1 MSFFNELKRRNV
13 FKVAAAYLIVGW
25 LVMQVTDTFA
35 PALRLPEWFPSAVA
49 FLLLLGLPVAVFF
62 AWAFELTPDGI
73 RRESEV
79 ESGQS
84 VKIHDTRKLDRM
96 IIVALLAVVVVLML
110 DRFLPGQ
117 ANPEAI
123 TTADT
128 SVETPSQ
135 EPTTQTVDP
144 GNEQSAPT
152 PSTEDDSLE
161 SNSIA
166 VLPFVNMSDDAGN
179 EYFSDGLSEELLN
192 LLVKIPELQVA
203 ARTSSFSF
211 KGKDIKIPQIAQEL
225 SVIYVLEGSVRKAG
239 NHVRITAQL
248 IKADDGFHLW
258 SETYDRDLDD
268 IFVVQDEIASKVVAA
283 LRITLMG
290 EIPESR
296 QTDPEVYSLV
306 LQGRY
311 FDNLKGQ
318 EDLENAIS
326 AYEQAL
332 AIDPDYV
339 PAWIGLSVA
348 YQNQRK
354 YGWRTEEQA
363 FALSMEATEKAL
375 AIDRSTAAA
384 WASLAYLKKHQLDWA
399 GAKAAID
406 KASALE
412 PNNSFVLGTSASL
425 AGNLGQL
432 ETSIE
437 LFERIVKLNP
447 LSLSSLRALG
457 IRYSDAGRFDEAIE
471 TFNRVIAINPDFP
484 GIHINLAATYLH
496 KGDPETALIEVEKNS
511 SARIY
516 EFLKVSI
523 LSALGNEA
531 EAQAIINQLL
541 ETSALEN
548 PIAMAAT
555 YAWRGEND
563 LSFEWLEIAFQQ
575 DKGSLAYFLRRP
587 WNKRL
592 ETDPRYPA
600 FVEKLGLLEAW
611 KSIPRPDEE
620 SRQ

>member
-1 MSFFNELKRRNV
+1 MAVYGATAFVIIEAADVIFPAIPLPPWTVSFV
-13 FKVAAAYLIVGW
+13 VW
-25 LVMQVTDTFA
+25 LA
-35 PALRLPEWFPSAVA
+35 
-49 FLLLLGLPVAVFF
+49 LLGLPVAIVL
-62 AWAFELTPDGI
+62 AWALEMTPEGLRRTPEPAPGELT
-73 RRESEV
+73 E
-79 ESGQS
+79 
-84 VKIHDTRKLDRM
+84 
-96 IIVALLAVVVVLML
+96 IIEAPASKRWSAGALALVGMVALLAGAWFVG
-110 DRFLPGQ
+110 R
-117 ANPEAI
+117 
-123 TTADT
+123 
-128 SVETPSQ
+128 
-135 EPTTQTVDP
+135 
-144 GNEQSAPT
+144 QSAPAVVVDPPAGAAT
-152 PSTEDDSLE
+152 Q
-161 SNSIA
+161 SIA

-211 KGKDIKIPQIAQEL
+211 RGKDIGIPQIAQEL
-225 SVIYVLEGSVRKAG
+225 GVIYVLEGSVRKAG
-239 NHVRITAQL
+239 NQVRITAQL

-258 SETYDRDLDD
+258 SETYDRTLDD
-268 IFVVQDEIASKVVAA
+268 IFEVQDDIANAVVSALKV
-283 LRITLMG
+283 TLLG
-290 EIPESR
+290 TVPESR

-318 EDLENAIS
+318 EDLEKAIA

-375 AIDRSTAAA
+375 AIDRNTAAA
-384 WASLAYLKKHQLDWA
+384 WANLAFLKRRQLDWA

-412 PNNSFVLGTSASL
+412 PKNAIVVGTAASL

-432 ETSIE
+432 ETSIA
-437 LFERIVKLNP
+437 LFERNVKLDP
-447 LSLSSLRALG
+447 LGLSSLRALG

-471 TFNRVIAINPDFP
+471 TFNRVIAINPDYP
-484 GIHINLAATYLH
+484 NIHGDLSSTYLF
-496 KGDPETALIEVEKNS
+496 KGDPESALIEFDENPS
-511 SARIY
+511 TPNF
-516 EFLKVSI
+516 EFLRVMI
-523 LSALGNEA
+523 LSTLGNEA
-531 EAQAIINQLL
+531 EAQAMINRLL
-541 ETSALEN
+541 ETFALEH
-548 PIAMAAT
+548 PVKMAAI

-563 LSFEWLEIAFQQ
+563 LAFEWLEIGFQQ
-575 DKGSLAYFLRRP
+575 DKGSLAYFLDRR
-587 WNKRL
+587 WNKGL

-611 KSIPRPDEE
+611 ESMPRPGEE
-620 SRQ
+620 ARQ